1 MNNAN
6 ESKYAIQHR
15 ILRWLRVIAVAA
27 IANGISFVAGYCLGE
42 SRQEKRLLNE
52 FLVNAVNLG
61 ILDMER
67 LRSLT
72 EDADTNNT
80 EIGSASANGQ
90 GGEP

>member
-1 MNNAN
+1 MQYAN
-6 ESKYAIQHR
+6 ESKLTARHR
-15 ILRWLRVIAVAA
+15 IRLWGVITIAVAA
-27 IANGISFVAGYCLGE
+27 IAVAYTVGYRVGVAK
-42 SRQEKRLLNE
+42 QEKRLLNE

-61 ILDMER
+61 ILDVER

-80 EIGSASANGQ
+80 EAETASANGQ